1 MSKNSRHGA
10 KMQKRFDKEE
20 TARRE
25 RAGKMTEVPR
35 ITDDEQKPAPGEILD
50 APDPR
55 TLESLRRNPHV

>member
-25 RAGKMTEVPR
+25 RLGKQTE
-35 ITDDEQKPAPGEILD
+35 APNAEEPEEIGG
-50 APDPR
+50 DPR
-55 TLESLRRNPHV
+55 GPRSTDSRGFASP